1 MKKSL
6 CKLNLSR
13 ETLRTLENPGLGS
26 VGGGA
31 ANALTI
37 LPSCNTYCDITFGCP
52 AITRTC

>member
-1 MKKSL
+1 MKKSPW
-6 CKLNLSR
+6 KLNLSR
-13 ETLRTLENPGLGS
+13 ETLQALESPALGS

-52 AITRTC
+52 NITRTC